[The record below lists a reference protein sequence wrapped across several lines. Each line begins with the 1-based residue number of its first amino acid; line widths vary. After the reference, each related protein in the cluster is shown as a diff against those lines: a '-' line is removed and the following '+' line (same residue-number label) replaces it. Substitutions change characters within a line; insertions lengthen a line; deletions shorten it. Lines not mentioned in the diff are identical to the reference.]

1 MLPRQRMPAGGAMN
15 GKIDNWMGKRVWI
28 IGASSGIGAAC
39 ATLLLERGA
48 SVALSARH
56 RASLELLCAGQPLAQ
71 ALPLD
76 ITVPA
81 QLHAACGQL
90 QQQWSH
96 IDLILVVAG
105 GYQAMRADDFDL
117 AAAQGLL
124 ALNVGG
130 VFNCLEQA
138 LPWLLRQG
146 SGGIGLVAS
155 VAGYGGLPKALAYGA
170 SKAALINL
178 TESLYLDLHPRGIDV
193 YQINPGFV
201 ATPLTAGNDFKMP
214 ALMTAADAAAAMLDG
229 IERGQFHIHFP
240 KRFTNTMRLARLLPY
255 RAYFWLIRKVTGA

>member
-1 MLPRQRMPAGGAMN
+1 MN
-15 GKIDNWMGKRVWI
+15 RKIASWAGKRVWI

-39 ATLLLERGA
+39 ATLLLEQGA
-48 SVALSARH
+48 CVALSARH
-56 RASLELLCAGQPLAQ
+56 RASLERLCEGQPLAL

-76 ITVPA
+76 ITQHA
-81 QLHAACGQL
+81 QVRVACGEL
-90 QQQWSH
+90 MQQWPQV
-96 IDLILVVAG
+96 DLILVVAG
-105 GYQAMRADDFDL
+105 GYQAMRADAFDL
-117 AAAQGLL
+117 EAAQGLL

-130 VFNCLEQA
+130 VFNCLDLA

-146 SGGIGLVAS
+146 RGGIGIVAS

-178 TESLYLDLHPRGIDV
+178 TESLYLDLHGHGIDV

-201 ATPLTAGNDFKMP
+201 ATPLTAGNDFTMP
-214 ALMTAADAAAAMLDG
+214 ALMTAADAARAMLDG

-255 RAYFWLIRKVTGA
+255 RTYFWLIRKVTGL

>member
-1 MLPRQRMPAGGAMN
+1 MNRKISSWAG
-15 GKIDNWMGKRVWI
+15 KHVWI

-39 ATLLLERGA
+39 ATLLLEQGA
-48 SVALSARH
+48 CVALSARH
-56 RASLELLCAGQPLAQ
+56 RASLELLCQGQPLAQ

-76 ITVPA
+76 ITEPA
-81 QLHAACGQL
+81 QLQGVCAQL
-90 QQQWSH
+90 QQQWAH

-105 GYQAMRADDFDL
+105 GYQSMRADNFDL
-117 AAAQGLL
+117 DAAQGLL

-130 VFNCLEQA
+130 VFNCLAQA

-146 SGGIGLVAS
+146 SGGIGIVAS

-178 TESLYLDLHPRGIDV
+178 TESLYLDLHGRGIDV

-201 ATPLTAGNDFKMP
+201 ATPLTARNDFKMP
-214 ALMTAADAAAAMLDG
+214 ALMTAHDAAVAMLDG

-240 KRFTNTMRLARLLPY
+240 KRFTNMLRLARLLPY
-255 RAYFWLIRKVTGA
+255 RAYFWLIRKVTGL

>member
-1 MLPRQRMPAGGAMN
+1 MN
-15 GKIDNWMGKRVWI
+15 GKISNWAGKHVWI

-39 ATLLLERGA
+39 ATLLLEQGA
-48 SVALSARH
+48 CVALSARH
-56 RASLELLCAGQPLAQ
+56 RASLEQLCEGQPLALG
-71 ALPLD
+71 LPLD
-76 ITVPA
+76 ITQPA
-81 QLHAACGQL
+81 QLRAAGAQL
-90 QQQWSH
+90 AQQWLH

-117 AAAQGLL
+117 EAAQSLL

-130 VFNCLEQA
+130 IFNCLDVA

-146 SGGIGLVAS
+146 RGGIGIVAS

-178 TESLYLDLHPRGIDV
+178 TESLYLDLHRRGIDV

-201 ATPLTAGNDFKMP
+201 ATPLTAGNDFTMP
-214 ALMTAADAAAAMLDG
+214 ALMTAPDAAAAMLDG
-229 IERGQFHIHFP
+229 IARGQFHIHFP
-240 KRFTNTMRLARLLPY
+240 KRFTNTLRLARLLPY
-255 RAYFWLIRKVTGA
+255 RAYFWLIRKVTGL

>member
-1 MLPRQRMPAGGAMN
+1 MN
-15 GKIDNWMGKRVWI
+15 RKITSWAGKRVWI

-39 ATLLLERGA
+39 ASMLLEQGA
-48 SVALSARH
+48 CVALSARH
-56 RASLELLCAGQPLAQ
+56 RASLEQLCEGQPLAL

-76 ITVPA
+76 MTDPLQVR
-81 QLHAACGQL
+81 AACGEL
-90 QQQWSH
+90 TRQWTH
-96 IDLILVVAG
+96 VDLILVVAG

-117 AAAQGLL
+117 EAAHSLL

-130 VFNCLEQA
+130 VFNCLAQA
-138 LPWLLRQG
+138 LPLLLRQG
-146 SGGIGLVAS
+146 AGGIGIVAS

-178 TESLYLDLHPRGIDV
+178 TESLYLDLHGRGIDV

-201 ATPLTAGNDFKMP
+201 ATPLTAGNDFTMP
-214 ALMTAADAAAAMLDG
+214 ALITARQAAAAMLDG

-240 KRFTNTMRLARLLPY
+240 KRFTNSMRLARLLPY
-255 RAYFWLIRKVTGA
+255 RAYFWLIRKVTGL

>member
-1 MLPRQRMPAGGAMN
+1 MN
-15 GKIDNWMGKRVWI
+15 RKITSWAGKRVWI

-39 ATLLLERGA
+39 ATLLLEQGA
-48 SVALSARH
+48 CVALSARH
-56 RASLELLCAGQPLAQ
+56 RASLEQLCEGQPLAQ

-76 ITVPA
+76 ITQHA
-81 QLHAACGQL
+81 QLRAVCVQL
-90 QQQWSH
+90 QQQWTH

-105 GYQAMRADDFDL
+105 GYQAMRADSFDL
-117 AAAQGLL
+117 EAAQGLL

-146 SGGIGLVAS
+146 SGGIGIVGS

-178 TESLYLDLHPRGIDV
+178 TESLYLDLHGRGIDV

-201 ATPLTAGNDFKMP
+201 ATPLTAGNDFTMP
-214 ALMTAADAAAAMLDG
+214 ALMTAQDAAAAMLGG

-240 KRFTNTMRLARLLPY
+240 RRFTNAMRLARLLPY
-255 RAYFWLIRKVTGA
+255 RAYFWLIRKVTGL